1 MTKLDLAALTTESP
15 NPRTAQLDAMT
26 TIELLTVMNDE
37 DRTVAEVV
45 RQARKAAAFTAAVV
59 GNAQSPVA
67 AAAEVAIEVVTGPEV
82 LTGSTRLKAGTAT
95 KMVLNMLTTGAFVRL
110 HKVYG
115 NLMVDLQPTSEKL
128 LLRSRRIVALAARC

>member
-45 RQARKAAAFTAAVV
+45 RQALPRVARAVDAIAARLRQGGRLVYCGAGTSGRLGVLD
-59 GNAQSPVA
+59 
-67 AAAEVAIEVVTGPEV
+67 AAECGPTFSADPRQV
-82 LTGSTRLKAGTAT
+82 
-95 KMVLNMLTTGAFVRL
+95 
-110 HKVYG
+110 
-115 NLMVDLQPTSEKL
+115 
-128 LLRSRRIVALAARC
+128 